1 MMRASMAEK
10 CLINAPDQAIVDNEQ
25 YPTWRVS
32 VHKGYAVILPTSC
45 QTCGIV
51 VIRVIE
57 PFHLEEL
64 LEGAKQ
70 AAEDVGLKAVFG
82 NPVLLDFRK
91 ASLHTYTADD
101 FRRTFR
107 KRMKFTSQHTEVPY
121 AMVASSDV
129 DFGMLRMY
137 GAYAEIAGLRSAEN
151 SLVTKSYDDAIAW
164 VRAKAGCPQSDSC
177 REIDI

>member
-1 MMRASMAEK
+1 V
-10 CLINAPDQAIVDNEQ
+10 II
-25 YPTWRVS
+25 PTN
-32 VHKGYAVILPTSC
+32 C

-51 VIRVIE
+51 VIRAIE
-57 PFHLEEL
+57 PFRLEEL

-70 AAEDVGLKAVFG
+70 AAEDAGLKAVFG

-91 ASLHTYTADD
+91 ASLHDYTADD
-101 FRRTFR
+101 FRRIFR
-107 KRMKFTSQHTEVPY
+107 QRMEFTSQHTEVPY
-121 AMVASSDV
+121 AMVAGSDV

-151 SLVTKSYDDAIAW
+151 SLVTKSYNDAIVW
-164 VRAKAGCPQSDSC
+164 VRAKAGCPQAESC